1 MICAQFEAD
10 AYPTIGARLTRDLS
24 ALDVLDVV
32 QAVEKRGRGEQA
44 SRLLQR
50 IKSVFRHAVI
60 HTRSVSTNVTLD
72 LVPAEVLKPRKVK
85 HRPALPESELP
96 TFWEKLAAYDGDPGT
111 VNALMLLMYCVPRPG
126 ELRQTPWAELPPGA
140 TQWRIPAPRM
150 KKYPDDTR
158 KDGAFISAAAWRA
171 RSRKRR
177 KQQRHATQTK
187 SACSIQAGRL
197 ADAAQSAEMR
207 GTRVW

>member
-1 MICAQFEAD
+1 MASRSPRSTTRSRTSASRHRCGGPPTAAGGPAPGTFRSDAEAWLEFQRARWGERTLGMICAQFEAD

-126 ELRQTPWAELPPGA
+126 ELRQTPW
-140 TQWRIPAPRM
+140 
-150 KKYPDDTR
+150 
-158 KDGAFISAAAWRA
+158 
-171 RSRKRR
+171 
-177 KQQRHATQTK
+177 
-187 SACSIQAGRL
+187 RL
-197 ADAAQSAEMR
+197 
-207 GTRVW
+207 